1 MKNTLL
7 GFVRTHWLLFA
18 AISGVVWLVSLRVY
32 YLLKPW
38 LPLVLRLLMRRRWA
52 RRQRARHTQN
62 WPIMESAGN
71 PPAWFKGWPQN
82 RRFSFVLTHDVELQ
96 KGLDRVKQLAEAEM
110 SLGFRSSFNFI
121 PEGPYQVP
129 ADLRKWLEENGF
141 EVGVHDHRHDG
152 KLYKSRATF
161 VESAARIN
169 HFLREWNACGFRS
182 GFMFHNLEWLEDL
195 NLKYDASTFDTD
207 PFEPQ
212 SDNAKTIFP
221 FWHAGKNNR
230 GYMELPYTLV
240 QDSTLFVMLE
250 EESNAIWKH
259 KLQWIVSRQGMA
271 LSNSHPDYM
280 TFAGQKPQVG
290 EFPVQHY
297 TEFLSWVKQNYE
309 GQYWNALP
317 REIAAFSKEQIL
329 NTQPDLPALKADVK
343 SESLSSQP
351 A

>member
-1 MKNTLL
+1 MKNTLI
-7 GFVRTHWLLFA
+7 GFVRAHWLLIA
-18 AISGVVWLVSLRVY
+18 AISGVVWLVSLRIY

-38 LPLVLRLLMRRRWA
+38 LPLALRLMMRRRWA
-52 RRQRARHTQN
+52 RRQRARHSGD
-62 WPIMESAGN
+62 WPILESAGN
-71 PPAWFKGWPQN
+71 PPAWFKGWPEN

-169 HFLREWNACGFRS
+169 HFLREWNVCGFRS
-182 GFMFHNLEWLEDL
+182 GFMFHNLQWLEDL

-250 EESNAIWKH
+250 EKSNAIWKQ
-259 KLQWIVSRQGMA
+259 KLQWIASRGGMA
-271 LSNSHPDYM
+271 LSNSHPDYI
-280 TFAGQKPQVG
+280 TFAGQKQQLG
-290 EFPVQHY
+290 EFPVHLY
-297 TEFLSWVKQNYE
+297 TEFLSWVKQNYA

-317 REIAAFSKEQIL
+317 REVAAFCRDQIL
-329 NTQPDLPALKADVK
+329 NPQPNLPALKADVK
-343 SESLSSQP
+343 SEALNPQS